1 MALTLS
7 TVQDYVTD
15 ARNLLLDKV
24 QPYRYD
30 DDSMVRGLNLALR
43 EGFRLR
49 PDLFLCRY
57 ATEIPKYGEVS
68 GAEVPI
74 EDQFQLAFAYGIAS
88 IVLLRD
94 EEDVQD
100 LRAAGFRDQFE
111 DILVGRT
118 LRPVHGGTPAA
129 PGKQGA

>member
-1 MALTLS
+1 MALNLS
-7 TVQDYVTD
+7 SVQDYVTD

-24 QPYRYD
+24 RPYRYD
-30 DDSMVRGLNLALR
+30 DDSMVRGLNLALLD
-43 EGFRLR
+43 GFRLR
-49 PDLFLCRY
+49 PDLYLCRY
-57 ATEIPKYGEVS
+57 ATEIPQYGEVS

-74 EDQFQLAFAYGIAS
+74 EAQFRLAYAYGIAS

-100 LRAAGFRDQFE
+100 QRAATFRNLFE

-118 LRPVHGGTPAA
+118 LRPVTGGTPTAA
-129 PGKQGA
+129 KQGG

>member
-1 MALTLS
+1 MALTLA

-24 QPYRYD
+24 VPYRYD
-30 DDSMVRGLNLALR
+30 DDSMVRGLNLALL

-57 ATEIPKYGEVS
+57 ATDVPRYGEVS

-74 EDQFQLAFAYGIAS
+74 EPQFQLAFAYGIAS

-100 LRAAGFRDQFE
+100 QRAEGFRNRFE
-111 DILVGRT
+111 DILVGHST
-118 LRPVHGGTPAA
+118 RPVTGGTPVV
-129 PGKQGA
+129 KQGG

>member
-1 MALTLS
+1 MALTLA

-15 ARNLLLDKV
+15 ARNLMLDKV
-24 QPYRYD
+24 RPYRYD
-30 DDSMVRGLNLALR
+30 DDAMVRGLNLALL

-49 PDLFLCRY
+49 PDLYLCRY
-57 ATEIPKYGEVS
+57 ATQVPKYGEVS

-74 EDQFQLAFAYGIAS
+74 EAQFQLAFVYGIAS

-100 LRAAGFRDQFE
+100 ARATTFREQFE
-111 DILVGRT
+111 DILVGRA
-118 LRPVHGGTPAA
+118 LRPVRGGTPSA